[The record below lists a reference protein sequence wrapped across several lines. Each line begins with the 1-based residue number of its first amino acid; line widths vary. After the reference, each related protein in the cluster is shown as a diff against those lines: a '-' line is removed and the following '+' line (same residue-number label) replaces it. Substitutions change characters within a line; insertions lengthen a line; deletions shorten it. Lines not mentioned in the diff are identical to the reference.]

1 MQRKNGSTPQKAFA
15 KRWAERSRQT
25 NKAELIIS
33 LYEKIREPMNTIFQ
47 YYRATFRFDKG
58 LEQWG
63 GALLGLS
70 LRAYLGWIFFKAGL
84 AKIADWESTLSLFRD
99 EYQVPLLSPEIAAAL
114 GTTGELVLPLL
125 LWAGLL
131 SRPAAL
137 GLFIVNLMA
146 VISYPLLFT
155 FDCPAALNDHRY
167 WGLLLLVLAVFGPG
181 RISVD
186 ALAAQSRQAA

>member
-1 MQRKNGSTPQKAFA
+1 MTTFLR
-15 KRWAERSRQT
+15 
-25 NKAELIIS
+25 
-33 LYEKIREPMNTIFQ
+33 
-47 YYRATFRFDKG
+47 YYRVTQRFDKG

-70 LRAYLGWIFFKAGL
+70 LRVYLGLVFFKAGL
-84 AKIADWESTLSLFRD
+84 TKIADWDSTVSLFTD
-99 EYQVPLLSPEIAAAL
+99 EYQVPLLSPELAAVG
-114 GTTGELVLPLL
+114 GTMGELLLPLL
-125 LWAGLL
+125 LWAGFL

-167 WGLLLLVLAVFGPG
+167 WGLLLLVLVVYGPG
-181 RISVD
+181 RVSID
-186 ALAAQSRQAA
+186 AMVTKSNQVR

>member
-1 MQRKNGSTPQKAFA
+1 
-15 KRWAERSRQT
+15 
-25 NKAELIIS
+25 
-33 LYEKIREPMNTIFQ
+33 MNTFFR
-47 YYRATFRFDKG
+47 YYSFTQRFDKG

-70 LRAYLGWIFFKAGL
+70 LRVYVGLVFFKAGL
-84 AKIADWESTLSLFRD
+84 TKISDWDSTVSLFTD
-99 EYQVPLLSPEIAAAL
+99 EYQVPLLSPELAAL
-114 GTTGELVLPLL
+114 GGTMGELLLPLL
-125 LWAGLL
+125 LWAGFL

-167 WGLLLLVLAVFGPG
+167 WGLLLLVLVVYGPG
-181 RISVD
+181 RVSID
-186 ALAAQSRQAA
+186 AMVTKPSQGS